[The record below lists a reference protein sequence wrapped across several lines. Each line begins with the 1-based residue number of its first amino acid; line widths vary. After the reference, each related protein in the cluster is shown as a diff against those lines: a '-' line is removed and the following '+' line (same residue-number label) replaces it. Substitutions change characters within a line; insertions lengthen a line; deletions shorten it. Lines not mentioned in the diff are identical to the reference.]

1 MAVQGNSSRNRKRP
15 KKGLLQFTK
24 WKQIAT
30 EKLIEDD
37 ELMKLLKYNSKDWS
51 RRPNVPMDDRY
62 DLVDKNIFQYSYIHT
77 IAEDSKSYV
86 AMGLAYFAPQEG
98 FRQFS
103 DDYVMGYFY
112 FHVLC
117 ARSIRSTNTGDRAD
131 LIAGR
136 IYDIFQESKYFGI
149 GELRM
154 QTQNEIRQ
162 DNNTHSGYTIGF
174 HIVEFK

>member
-1 MAVQGNSSRNRKRP
+1 MAVQGNSSRKRKRP

-24 WKQIAT
+24 WKQIAV

-37 ELMKLLKYNSKDWS
+37 ELMKLLVYNTKDWA
-51 RRPNVPMDDRY
+51 RQPDIPMEDRY
-62 DLVDKNIFQYSYIHT
+62 DLVDKNIFQYRYINK
-77 IAEDSKSYV
+77 IAEQKQSYV
-86 AMGLAYFAPQEG
+86 SMGLSYFAPQEG

-112 FHVLC
+112 FYVIC
-117 ARSIRSTNTGDRAD
+117 DRDIRSTNSGDRAD

-154 QTQNEIRQ
+154 ETQGELWQ
-162 DNNTHSGYTIGF
+162 DNNSHGGYTVGF
-174 HIVEFK
+174 QLVEFK